1 MALPRHELLALI
13 ERIKEQD
20 RKVKAWRA
28 FPDEN
33 ALNCPPN
40 GEFKNAV
47 GPLTGLTVGVKDII
61 DVAGIPTRHGSAIFE
76 NAPPALADAE
86 CVTLM
91 RAAGATIVGK
101 TVTTELA
108 TFVPSVTRNP
118 CNLNHTPG
126 GSSSGSAAAVAAGHV
141 DIAIGTQTAGSI
153 IRPAAYCRVFGFK
166 PSFGLVPRGGVK
178 VQSETLDTVGVFARS
193 VAHCEAWLAAMVGSA
208 GEGQARQASNINL
221 NVVVISNWLDLAT
234 EDMRAGLRVAAQ
246 TFEDAGHRVRE
257 ATLPPL
263 LATLCEHQAV
273 IQNYEASRAYAL
285 LCQQHG
291 SIITPTLLT
300 ELAKG
305 IAITDARYES
315 AIAATIAGRQL
326 ADERLCADE
335 IWMMPA
341 AASAAPATLASTG
354 DPFFN
359 RLASALGVCAITI
372 PCTND
377 ASGMPLGLQ
386 LLARHGDD
394 RRLLGVAQTLSNVLR
409 RPNPDG
415 THLGH

>member
-13 ERIKEQD
+13 ERIKAQD
-20 RKVKAWRA
+20 KEVNAWRA

-40 GEFKNAV
+40 GDFQNAV
-47 GPLTGLTVGVKDII
+47 GPLSGRTVGVKDII
-61 DVAGIPTRHGSAIFE
+61 DVAGIPTRHGSAIYQ

-118 CNLNHTPG
+118 RNLNHTPG

-153 IRPAAYCRVFGFK
+153 IRPAAYCGVFGFK

-178 VQSETLDTVGVFARS
+178 IQSETLDTVGVFARS
-193 VAHCEAWLAAMVGSA
+193 IAHCEAWLAAMVGTA
-208 GEGQARQASNINL
+208 GEGPSRETHNTNL
-221 NVVVISNWLDLAT
+221 NVVIISNWLDLAT
-234 EDMRAGLRVAAQ
+234 ENVRTALTVAANSLKG
-246 TFEDAGHRVRE
+246 AGHRVRE
-257 ATLPPL
+257 TTLPPS

-273 IQNYEASRAYAL
+273 IQSYEVSRTYAP

-291 SIITPTLLT
+291 SRITPTLLA

-305 IAITDARYES
+305 IAISDAQYES

-326 ADERLCADE
+326 ADERLSADDV
-335 IWMMPA
+335 WLLP
-341 AASAAPATLASTG
+341 STVDAAPATLASTG

-359 RLASALGVCAITI
+359 RLASVLGVCAITI
-372 PCTND
+372 PCSND
-377 ASGMPLGLQ
+377 AHGLPLGLQ
-386 LLARHGDD
+386 LLARHGEDQ
-394 RRLLGVAQTLSNVLR
+394 RLLGVAQAMSGVLCP
-409 RPNPDG
+409 PNPDS
-415 THLGH
+415 THLKH

>member
-20 RKVKAWRA
+20 RKVNAWRA
-28 FPDEN
+28 FTDEN

-40 GEFKNAV
+40 GEFQNAV

-61 DVAGIPTRHGSAIFE
+61 DVAGMPTRHGSAIFE
-76 NAPPALADAE
+76 NAPPALANAE

-118 CNLNHTPG
+118 RNLNHTPG

-153 IRPAAYCRVFGFK
+153 IRPAAYCGVFGFK

-178 VQSETLDTVGVFARS
+178 IQSETLDTVGVFARS

-208 GEGQARQASNINL
+208 REGQARQARNTSL

-273 IQNYEASRAYAL
+273 IQNYEASLAYAL

-291 SIITPTLLT
+291 SIIAPALLT

-394 RRLLGVAQTLSNVLR
+394 RRLLGVAQTLSSVLR